1 MEVLAVE
8 ASVSPTNVTIVTT
21 TEKDVIASILMAQE
35 RPICKY
41 LIKGWAQVTTGTNIT
56 GMSAKIRRGTGIAG
70 TQVNETNIVTVGA
83 AAGSNEVFT
92 AWAEDTQSDISQA
105 QYSLCL
111 LQVAADGNATVLQ
124 SGIEVTQMA

>member
-1 MEVLAVE
+1 MEVLGVE
-8 ASVSPTNVTIVTT
+8 ASVSAGNVTIVTT
-21 TEKDVIASILMAQE
+21 TEKDVIASIPLTQE

-56 GMSAKIRRGTGIAG
+56 AMTAKIRRGTGITG
-70 TQVNETNIVTVGA
+70 TQVNESNAIIIGA

-92 AWAEDTQSDISQA
+92 AWAEDTQSDISTA

-111 LQVAADGNATVLQ
+111 LQVSADGNATVLQ
-124 SGIEVTQMA
+124 CGIEVTQLC